1 MELIISIMQAD
12 NLIFLVSRDS
22 PLIQESV
29 KLIFI
34 SIFFMRMKPSS
45 GEMSYSILYNFYLLL
60 QWKESLNIYVCHH
73 AEHQPWGRQSCASEM
88 NPVPNHDS
96 EM

>member
-45 GEMSYSILYNFYLLL
+45 GEMSYSIL
-60 QWKESLNIYVCHH
+60 
-73 AEHQPWGRQSCASEM
+73 
-88 NPVPNHDS
+88 
-96 EM
+96 